1 MQVKT
6 SSQTSITQTA
16 FRLTLSLGLLL
27 LLLSASSAALW
38 DPIQGMREF
47 SRSLEFD
54 FTEWTVQALFSKAAS
69 AALRAEKFLDRD
81 KQNALVKTYLEQVD
95 TTNTWNAHL
104 DQVVSEPNLANRQER
119 IANSRAALTIHKQR
133 LSALTPLTEAVI
145 QTRTESILVDLGFG
159 VGGQVLPPVLYQVSD
174 LPLNLIVSPRNEIRT
189 VLSTNLIAGLDT
201 LQKETIE
208 DGIFSKYAYSALVEP
223 IGGLGAYPTMVMR
236 TTKFNWLTETV
247 AHEWIH
253 NYLTFSPLGVR
264 YEANAQMRTINETV
278 ASLAGEEISREM
290 IARAFP
296 DYALP
301 LPGPRMR
308 SRLPVES
315 NESAEVFNFR
325 AEMRKTRV
333 RVDEL
338 LAEGKVDEV
347 EAYMEARR
355 QYFWDQ
361 GYGLRKL
368 NQAYFA
374 FYGSYNDQPG
384 GGASGSDPVGPA
396 VRRLWARSP
405 NLKSFIALVRG
416 VRSFDDLLER
426 LGNQQ

>member
-1 MQVKT
+1 MKT
-6 SSQTSITQTA
+6 SYQMSISQTA
-16 FRLTLSLGLLL
+16 FRLTISLGLLL

-47 SRSLEFD
+47 SRDVEFD
-54 FTEWTVQALFSKAAS
+54 FTEWTARALFQKAVS
-69 AALRAEKFLDRD
+69 AALRAERFLDPAQ
-81 KQNALVKTYLEQVD
+81 QNALVQTYLEQVN
-95 TTNTWNAHL
+95 TTAQWSARL
-104 DQVVSEPNLANRQER
+104 DQAVAQPKLANRAEIITR
-119 IANSRAALTIHKQR
+119 TRAELTNAKQR
-133 LSALTPLTEAVI
+133 LAALSPLTEAVI
-145 QTRTESILVDLGFG
+145 QSRTESMLAELGFG
-159 VGGQVLPPVLYQVSD
+159 VGGQVLPPVLYQVTD
-174 LPLNLIVSPRNEIRT
+174 LPLNLIVSPREEIRT
-189 VLSTNLIAGLDT
+189 VFSTNLIAGLDT
-201 LQKETIE
+201 LQKEAIE
-208 DGIFSKYAYSALVEP
+208 DGIYTKYGYSALVEP

-236 TTKFNWLTETV
+236 TTDFNWLTETV

-253 NYLTFSPLGVR
+253 NYLTFTPLGIR
-264 YEANAQMRTINETV
+264 YDASPQMRTINETV
-278 ASLAGEEISREM
+278 ASLAGEKISREM
-290 IARAFP
+290 IARDFP

-301 LPGPRMR
+301 LPAPRMR
-308 SRLPVES
+308 SRLPA
-315 NESAEVFNFR
+315 ESAESSTVFNFR

-338 LAEGKVDEV
+338 LAAGKVDEA

-355 QYFWDQ
+355 QFFWEQ

-405 NLKSFIALVRG
+405 DLKTFIDTIRG
-416 VRSFDDLLER
+416 VRSFEDLQEKLSR
-426 LGNQQ
+426 QP